1 MSADPAGAAAEVD
14 ETGRLTSPKEGRGRP
29 PMTEGLGMVVLGATL
44 VAGTGGLYM
53 AWFYWWPWGL
63 LETRL

>member
-14 ETGRLTSPKEGRGRP
+14 ETGRVTPPKEARGRP
-29 PMTEGLGMVVLGATL
+29 PKTDGLGKGGATL
-44 VAGTGGLYM
+44 VAGMGGLYM
-53 AWFYWWPWGL
+53 PWLYWWLWGL

>member
-14 ETGRLTSPKEGRGRP
+14 ETGRVKPPKEGRGRP
-29 PMTEGLGMVVLGATL
+29 PKTEGLVIGVGKATL
-44 VAGTGGLYM
+44 VAGMGGLYM
-53 AWFYWWPWGL
+53 AWLYWWPWGL

>member
-14 ETGRLTSPKEGRGRP
+14 ETGRVTPPKEGRGRP
-29 PMTEGLGMVVLGATL
+29 PKTDGFGVGGATL
-44 VAGTGGLYM
+44 VAGMGGLYK
-53 AWFYWWPWGL
+53 AWLYWWHWGL

>member
-14 ETGRLTSPKEGRGRP
+14 ETGRVTPPKEGRGRP
-29 PMTEGLGMVVLGATL
+29 PKTDGLGKGGATL
-44 VAGTGGLYM
+44 VAGMGGLYM
-53 AWFYWWPWGL
+53 PWLYWWLWGL